1 MRRIGIILTLIVL
14 VSILTACMGGTSG
27 RAKDAPPLAAVPSV
41 DINRYA
47 GVWYEIARYPN
58 RFQRNCEGV
67 TAAYTPLRDGEV
79 QVINTCRFGT
89 KDGNP
94 RIATTTARVMDGSN
108 GARLFVNFAPIPL
121 LAGRGNY
128 WVLYLDTDYRHALI
142 GEPSGKYLWML
153 ARTPH
158 IEPAARADLNAAA
171 DRLGYDLTRLKE
183 TAQK

>member
-1 MRRIGIILTLIVL
+1 MRQLFVLLGLIVL
-14 VSILTACMGGTSG
+14 ISALTACIGGSSG
-27 RAKDAPPLAAVPSV
+27 RAKDAPPLAAVQAV

-94 RIATTTARVMDGSN
+94 RIATTTARVIEGSN
-108 GARLFVNFAPIPL
+108 GARLSVNFAPIPM

-128 WVLYLDTDYRHALI
+128 WVLYLDADYRHALV
-142 GEPSGKYLWML
+142 GELSGKYLWML
-153 ARTPH
+153 ARTPQ
-158 IEPAARADLNAAA
+158 IEPADRARLNAAA
-171 DRLGYDLTRLKE
+171 VDAGYDLTRLKE
-183 TAQK
+183 TEQK